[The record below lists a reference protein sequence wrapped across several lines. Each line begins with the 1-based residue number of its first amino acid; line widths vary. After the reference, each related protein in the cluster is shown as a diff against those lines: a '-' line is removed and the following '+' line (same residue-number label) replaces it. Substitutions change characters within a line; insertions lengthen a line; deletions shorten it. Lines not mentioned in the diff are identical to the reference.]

1 MSTSCLFC
9 KMVAGAFPC
18 HKIYETQLTLAF
30 LDINPLSKVLTRF
43 FIQGH
48 ALVISKA
55 HAQMMHE
62 LPDESL
68 ADLLPVAKKV
78 AIAVGAGAYNILQ
91 NNGRLAHQVKPPYLK
106 TRK

>member
-1 MSTSCLFC
+1 
-9 KMVAGAFPC
+9 
-18 HKIYETQLTLAF
+18 
-30 LDINPLSKVLTRF
+30 
-43 FIQGH
+43 
-48 ALVISKA
+48 
-55 HAQMMHE
+55 MMHE

-91 NNGRLAHQVKPPYLK
+91 NNGRLAHQVKPSYLT